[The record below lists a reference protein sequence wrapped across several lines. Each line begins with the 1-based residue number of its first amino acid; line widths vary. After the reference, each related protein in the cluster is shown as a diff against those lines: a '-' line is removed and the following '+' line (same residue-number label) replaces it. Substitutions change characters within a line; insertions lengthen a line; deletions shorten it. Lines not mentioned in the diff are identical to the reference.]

1 MFGQDE
7 IYEWWALPG
16 AEAPIIAEADVY
28 PSEARFIPIYEQE
41 AGAIDAALVAES
53 TGGFF
58 DTIKSAITA
67 LSPLATSIIKA
78 TTAKTALATAATAPT
93 IVTSPGGIT
102 AQPST
107 AGISGLLSSP
117 LILGG
122 IGLAAFMFLRGKGK
136 GKRRR

>member
-67 LSPLATSIIKA
+67 LSPLASSIIKA
-78 TTAKTALATAATAPT
+78 TTAKTTALTTAPT
-93 IVTSPGGIT
+93 VVTSPGGVTTIK
-102 AQPST
+102 PST
-107 AGISGLLSSP
+107 AGISGLLSNP

-122 IGLAAFMFLRGKGK
+122 AAIAAFMFLRGKGK